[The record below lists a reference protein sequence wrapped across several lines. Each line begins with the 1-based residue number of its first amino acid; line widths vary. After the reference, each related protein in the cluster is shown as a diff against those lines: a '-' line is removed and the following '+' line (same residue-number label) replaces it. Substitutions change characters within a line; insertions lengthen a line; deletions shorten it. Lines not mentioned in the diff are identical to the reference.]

1 MTVQLSLPI
10 DPKGP
15 PVLLTV
21 PSVLTDTGSIY
32 ASPATP
38 ADADVLHLRP
48 EDAAAASI
56 AWRMKVAE
64 AIEEFGGVSFRDSSG
79 HLLGIF
85 GVTSGHGYALPW
97 LLCDVIPGPLHR
109 PVLRISHAV
118 ADQLSALADAGV
130 LVANQVPRD
139 SAENRRFIEALGFSI
154 NTAPTST
161 GPDLF
166 HFKRHV

>member
-1 MTVQLSLPI
+1 MTIQLSLPI
-10 DPKGP
+10 HPDGP

-21 PSVLTDTGSIY
+21 PSILADTGSIY
-32 ASPATP
+32 ACPAV
-38 ADADVLHLRP
+38 ASDADVLQLRH
-48 EDAAAASI
+48 EDAAASSLD
-56 AWRMKVAE
+56 WREKVFD
-64 AIEEFGGVSFRDSSG
+64 AIEAHGGASFRDSSG

-85 GVTSGHGYALPW
+85 GLTSGPGYALPW
-97 LLCDVIPGPLHR
+97 LLCDVIPAPLQR